1 MSGVEVLVVGGNA
14 AGMTAASRAKRLDPG
29 LRVTVLEAGPRIAYS
44 ICGLPYYVGGRV
56 AQLEELELFT
66 PERLKNERGIDARI
80 QTRAVELLPAARRV
94 VVEDA
99 RTGSRSSLSFDRLLL
114 ATGYRPRRPAFSGFD
129 LAGVHTVAR
138 LDDGAAV
145 RSCIDG
151 GEAGRAVLIGA
162 GYVALEMAE
171 ALVGRGVRVTLVE
184 RERQVFPALDA
195 EIAALVEAELARHG
209 VEVLTGREVAGL
221 SGTSGG
227 RVEAVE
233 LARGGLRL
241 PAGLVLV
248 DIGVEPNVDLA
259 RDAGLAL
266 GPSGGIEV
274 SDRMETS
281 AFGVYAAGNCVETV
295 NLASGRPE
303 VLPLGTVA
311 AKQGRVAGENLAGRR
326 TRFRGAVGTSI
337 VKVFDVVAARTG
349 LTEGQARAAGFAPLA
364 ATIEGK
370 FRAAYFG
377 GAPATVKVVADAAS
391 GRLLGA
397 QIVGSAEGAAS
408 IDVAATAITAGMDVS
423 EASGLDLAYAPP
435 AGALWHPL
443 LIALNQLSRSLG

>member
-1 MSGVEVLVVGGNA
+1 M
-14 AGMTAASRAKRLDPG
+14 
-29 LRVTVLEAGPRIAYS
+29 
-44 ICGLPYYVGGRV
+44 
-56 AQLEELELFT
+56 
-66 PERLKNERGIDARI
+66 
-80 QTRAVELLPAARRV
+80 
-94 VVEDA
+94 
-99 RTGSRSSLSFDRLLL
+99 
-114 ATGYRPRRPAFSGFD
+114 
-129 LAGVHTVAR
+129 
-138 LDDGAAV
+138 
-145 RSCIDG
+145 
-151 GEAGRAVLIGA
+151 
-162 GYVALEMAE
+162 ALEMAE
-171 ALVGRGVRVTLVE
+171 ALVGRGQRVTLVE

-195 EIAALVEAELARHG
+195 DIAALVEAELARHG
-209 VEVLTGREVAGL
+209 VEVLTGRDVAAL
-221 SGTSGG
+221 AGTSGG

-233 LARGGLRL
+233 LVQGGLRL
-241 PAGLVLV
+241 PAELVLV
-248 DIGVEPNVDLA
+248 DVGVEPHVDLA

-274 SDRMETS
+274 SERMETS
-281 AFGVYAAGNCVETV
+281 APGVYAAGNCAETL

-337 VKVFDVVAARTG
+337 VKVFGVVAARTG
-349 LTEGQARAAGFAPLA
+349 LTERQARACGFSPLA
-364 ATIEGK
+364 ATVEGK

-377 GAPATVKVVADAAS
+377 GAAATVKVVADASS

-435 AGALWHPL
+435 VGALWHPL

>member
-1 MSGVEVLVVGGNA
+1 MTGAQVLVIGGNA

-29 LRVTVLEAGPRIAYS
+29 LDVTVVEAGPRIAYS
-44 ICGLPYYVGGRV
+44 ICGLPYYVGGKVGSLR
-56 AQLEELELFT
+56 ELELFT
-66 PERLKNERGIDARI
+66 PERLKNERGIEARI
-80 QTRAVELLPAARRV
+80 HTRAVELRLAARRV
-94 VVEDA
+94 VVENVG
-99 RTGSRSSLSFDRLLL
+99 TGGRSSLSFDRLLV
-114 ATGYRPRRPAFSGFD
+114 ATGYRPRRPAFTGLD
-129 LAGVHTVAR
+129 LEGVQTLAR
-138 LDDGAAV
+138 LDDGASV
-145 RSCIDG
+145 RTRVERGD
-151 GEAGRAVLIGA
+151 APRAVLVGA

-171 ALVGRGVRVTLVE
+171 ALVARGARVTLVE

-195 EIAALVEAELARHG
+195 DVAALVETELVRHG
-209 VEVLTGREVAGL
+209 VEVLTGREVSTL
-221 SGTSGG
+221 SGSSGG

-233 LARGGLRL
+233 LAPGGLRL
-241 PAGLVLV
+241 PAELVLV
-248 DIGVEPNVDLA
+248 DIGVEPDVDLA

-274 SDRMETS
+274 SERMETS
-281 AFGVYAAGNCVETV
+281 AFGVYAAGNCAETV

-303 VLPLGTVA
+303 ILPLGTVA

-349 LTEGQARAAGFAPLA
+349 LTERQARSLGFAPLA

-370 FRAAYFG
+370 FRASYFG
-377 GAPATVKVVADAAS
+377 GAPATVKVVADSAS

-397 QIVGSAEGAAS
+397 QIVGSSEGAAS
-408 IDVAATAITAGMDVS
+408 IDVAATAITAGMSVS

-435 AGALWHPL
+435 VGALWHPF
-443 LIALNQLSRSLG
+443 LIALNQLSRDLG